1 MAEIFDN
8 FIGGRDQIVT
18 LVIVAVVWL
27 GLSVLGAAIG
37 GRERERYA
45 DPIFG
50 WAVAALVFTLAG
62 VFVALP
68 FTFLAIGLA
77 LAAAGSAVFIYRR
90 DGSIYPASALKMG
103 LLAIPLILL
112 SSAMVASQWDEF
124 SHWLPSSRFLF
135 ESDAFPTAA
144 NPETGASFPAYPYG
158 WPLMNYLSSRLAG
171 RFVENTGGMFNV
183 LLLLTFGL
191 LIAKII
197 RRGLGD
203 VAGRAPGWALIA
215 LGGLAVTL
223 LNPTF
228 VQKLVLTAYSD
239 GPTAATVGF
248 AGVLGWFMLDA
259 LAAGEKSRAR
269 RLALQMG
276 LIMLVMINIRQ
287 ANLVLFVMLTGGVA
301 VAGWRDP
308 TIRLA
313 ELARLLPLMIVPP
326 LLIFLVWR
334 FHVSSGLSGAEFTV
348 GAVSDWLI
356 GNIPEIL
363 ARMLLI
369 LSKKGA
375 YLVMALTAIGFGVA
389 GFFRVRGSFDRLAI
403 IVAFVLLGYNAFLLF
418 AYVTTFGEVEGLRAA
433 SYWRYNTHVGLL
445 ALAFAAF
452 GLAKLW
458 HATVPARMSTKGLGW
473 LAVVLIVAAPV
484 IFSGKLRFDKE
495 QPKPHFRLVATQ
507 LAAELTPGTSIIVLD
522 PRGSGESFI
531 ITKFELG
538 KTVKI
543 AGFLS
548 AFQDT
553 RPERL
558 RELMA
563 RANPTNIL
571 SHSVTQSVPTV
582 FGADIEP
589 GSSYLL
595 GGGDGAW
602 EIVKTWPH
610 PAALRTLLATN

>member
-1 MAEIFDN
+1 MKFLKDN
-8 FIGGRDQIVT
+8 IKAKIIKGGIIVQSQMGDPNASIPT
-18 LVIVAVVWL
+18 PQPYFSRPMFGA
-27 GLSVLGAAIG
+27 LGAAIG

-90 DGSIYPASALKMG
+90 DGAIYPASALKMG

-348 GAVSDWLI
+348 GAVSEWLI

-375 YLVMALTAIGFGVA
+375 YLVLALTAIGFGVA

-403 IVAFVLLGYNAFLLF
+403 IVGAIFLGYNAFLLF
-418 AYVTTFGEVEGLRAA
+418 TYVSVFGERDALRAV
-433 SYWRYNTHVGLL
+433 SLWRYNMHLGPLGV
-445 ALAFAAF
+445 AFAAY
-452 GLAKLW
+452 GLALLW
-458 HATVPARMSTKGLGW
+458 KKYRLSERLEGKRAERQQKQLSALASIPRVMSESDNLETVLTGIARTIASPLRPASLATFLMPGVPSTHDFNMSSIGH
-473 LAVVLIVAAPV
+473 
-484 IFSGKLRFDKE
+484 
-495 QPKPHFRLVATQ
+495 PKSLPSSRSFVPLVPGTNTQ
-507 LAAELTPGTSIIVLD
+507 LSFMQTPC
-522 PRGSGESFI
+522 
-531 ITKFELG
+531 
-538 KTVKI
+538 
-543 AGFLS
+543 
-548 AFQDT
+548 
-553 RPERL
+553 
-558 RELMA
+558 
-563 RANPTNIL
+563 
-571 SHSVTQSVPTV
+571 
-582 FGADIEP
+582 
-589 GSSYLL
+589 
-595 GGGDGAW
+595 
-602 EIVKTWPH
+602 
-610 PAALRTLLATN
+610 